1 MFERNISVQLLGI
14 FTSHRY
20 VPFQDCITK
29 LSTVHEMCLSG
40 QPAGLRY
47 IDTTFCCVSS
57 IHVYMVFILTL
68 L

>member
-1 MFERNISVQLLGI
+1 MQLLRI

-47 IDTTFCCVSS
+47 IETTFCCFVHPC
-57 IHVYMVFILTL
+57 IYGFYFDTTL
-68 L
+68 